1 MSDTDLPMD
10 RGEELRR
17 QMAAIR
23 RKLPGDVER
32 IVSGARQM
40 VDWRNYVRD
49 FPWGAALLAVA
60 VGYWLV
66 PRRKGLT
73 SGELRSIEESVKRQA
88 APRQVPQRA
97 TSAGAAG
104 LGAVIGGLVV
114 NLATRALVNY
124 AGQQLGKMLRAQSA
138 VKPRADS
145 PPGEPSWIPDGKVR
159 TGAAR
164 QGGADKSRPVSHR
177 FPNGRHNG

>member
-32 IVSGARQM
+32 IVDGARQM

-49 FPWGAALLAVA
+49 FPWGTALAAVA

-66 PRRKGLT
+66 PRRKGLS
-73 SGELRSIEESVKRQA
+73 SGELKKIEESFKRQTVRKQNSE
-88 APRQVPQRA
+88 PA

-104 LGAVIGGLVV
+104 LGAIIGGLVV
-114 NLATRALVNY
+114 NLATRAAINF
-124 AGQQLGKMLRAQSA
+124 AAQQVGKMLGAHASA
-138 VKPRADS
+138 APRPES
-145 PPGEPSWIPDGKVR
+145 PTREPSWTPNGNVR
-159 TGAAR
+159 AEAAR
-164 QGGADKSRPVSHR
+164 QGGADKSQPMSHR